1 MYIWNILNHRR
12 IKLRSDRLIAA
23 PDHSLISPFYNSTF
37 IPNSSPFPYKTMSYF
52 LVELKLPQPLPAA
65 LIAVIP
71 EQRAQVEALL
81 QDQKL
86 LSYALAADRSKV
98 WAVLEAQDLAE
109 ATHLLSGFPVLRFAR
124 PSITELA
131 FYNAPRFAFPAIS
144 LN

>member
-1 MYIWNILNHRR
+1 
-12 IKLRSDRLIAA
+12 
-23 PDHSLISPFYNSTF
+23 
-37 IPNSSPFPYKTMSYF
+37 MSYF
-52 LVELKLPQPLPAA
+52 LVELELPQPLPAA

-71 EQRAQVEALL
+71 EQRLRVEALM

-98 WAVLEAQDLAE
+98 WAVLEAHDLTE
-109 ATHLLSGFPVLRFAR
+109 ATNLLSGFPVLRFAR

-131 FYNAPRFAFPAIS
+131 FYNAPRFVFPAIS

>member
-1 MYIWNILNHRR
+1 
-12 IKLRSDRLIAA
+12 
-23 PDHSLISPFYNSTF
+23 
-37 IPNSSPFPYKTMSYF
+37 MSYF
-52 LVELKLPQPLPAA
+52 LVELELPQPLPAA

-71 EQRAQVEALL
+71 EQRVQVEALM

-98 WAVLEAQDLAE
+98 WAVLEAEDLAE
-109 ATHLLSGFPVLRFAR
+109 VRSLVSAFPVLRFAR